1 MSYSNYPSAAPQ
13 DNPPSTQKSNSNRG
27 LIYGLLIAALLG
39 TWGYIIWDKSKSKEV
54 TTQLQAQLSTSDSS
68 KSAIQSEYNSALQR
82 LDELTSMNASMD
94 SLVKTKDSDIGNMKK
109 RIQTLLNKQNKT
121 AADLAEAKRLINELN
136 EKISGYVVEVETL
149 RGENLQLKT
158 EKQEITVQKEAL
170 QVQYD
175 QTSAEKKIVEEK
187 LDVASTLNASNIN
200 IVTIDE
206 RRSGKEKE
214 KDVAKRVDKI
224 RLSFN
229 VFNRVG
235 EEGTTKDVYVVITDP
250 TGQVVSNEALGS
262 GRFTTREEGERV
274 FTKMSTLTFAAG
286 KTTPVSIEWK
296 PGAKFVEGTYKVEIY
311 NNGFKIGEGS
321 KTLRK
326 GGLFS

>member
-1 MSYSNYPSAAPQ
+1 MSYSNYPSATPQ
-13 DNPPSTQKSNSNRG
+13 DTPPAGQKNNNRG

-39 TWGYIIWDKSKSKEV
+39 TWGYIIWDKSKTKEA
-54 TTQLQAQLSTSDSS
+54 TTLLQSQLSTSDSS
-68 KSAIQSEYNSALQR
+68 KTAIQTEYNAALQR
-82 LDELTSMNASMD
+82 LDELTTMNSSMD
-94 SLVKTKDSDIGNMKK
+94 SLVKTKNSEVSNLKS

-136 EKISGYVVEVETL
+136 GKITGYVTEIETL
-149 RGENLQLKT
+149 KGENLQLRT
-158 EKQEITVQKEAL
+158 EKQEITTQKEAL

-175 QTSAEKKIVEEK
+175 QTTVEKKAVEEK

-206 RRSGKEKE
+206 RRNGKEKE

-224 RLSFN
+224 RLNFT
-229 VFNRVG
+229 VYNRVG
-235 EEGTTKDVYVVITDP
+235 EEGTKDVYVVITDP

-274 FTKMSTLTFAAG
+274 FTKMSSVTFSAG
-286 KTTPVSIEWK
+286 KSVPVSIEWK
-296 PGAKFVEGTYKVEIY
+296 PGAKFVEGAYKVEVY

-321 KTLRK
+321 KNLRK

>member
-1 MSYSNYPSAAPQ
+1 MTYSNYPSATPGET
-13 DNPPSTQKSNSNRG
+13 PPSTPKKDNRSI
-27 LIYGLLIAALLG
+27 IYGLLIAALLG
-39 TWGYIIWDKSKSKEV
+39 TWGYIIWDKSKTKEM
-54 TTQLQAQLSTSDSS
+54 TTQLQSQLSTTDSS
-68 KSAIQSEYNSALQR
+68 KNAIQNEYNSALQR
-82 LDELTSMNASMD
+82 LDELTTMNSSMD
-94 SLVKTKDSDIGNMKK
+94 SLVKSKNSEVANMKS
-109 RIQTLLNKQNKT
+109 RIQNLLNKQNRT

-136 EKISGYVVEVETL
+136 SKITGYVQEVEVL
-149 RGENLQLKT
+149 KGENLQLKT
-158 EKQEITVQKEAL
+158 EKQEITTQKEAL

-175 QTSAEKKIVEEK
+175 QTTAEKKAVEEK

-206 RRSGKEKE
+206 RRNGKEKE

-224 RLSFN
+224 RLTFN
-229 VFNRVG
+229 VTNRVG
-235 EEGTTKDVYVVITDP
+235 EDGTKDVFVVITDP

-274 FTKMSTLTFAAG
+274 FTKKTSVSFVAG
-286 KTTPVSIEWK
+286 KTTPISIEWK
-296 PGAKFVEGTYKVEIY
+296 PGTKFAEGVYKVEVY

>member
-1 MSYSNYPSAAPQ
+1 MTYSNYPSATPGET
-13 DNPPSTQKSNSNRG
+13 PPSTPKNDNRSI
-27 LIYGLLIAALLG
+27 IYGLLIAALLG
-39 TWGYIIWDKSKSKEV
+39 TWGYIIWDKSKTKEM
-54 TTQLQAQLSTSDSS
+54 TTQLQSQLSITDSS
-68 KSAIQSEYNSALQR
+68 KNAIQNEYNSALQR
-82 LDELTSMNASMD
+82 LDELTTMNSSMD
-94 SLVKTKDSDIGNMKK
+94 SLVKTKNSEVANMKS
-109 RIQTLLNKQNKT
+109 RIQTLLNKQNRT

-136 EKISGYVVEVETL
+136 SKISSYVQEVETL
-149 RGENLQLKT
+149 KGENLQLKT
-158 EKQEITVQKEAL
+158 EKQEITTQKEAL

-175 QTSAEKKIVEEK
+175 QTSAEKKVVEEK

-206 RRSGKEKE
+206 RKNGKEKE

-224 RLSFN
+224 RLTFN
-229 VFNRVG
+229 VTNRVG
-235 EEGTTKDVYVVITDP
+235 EDGTKDVFVVITDP

-274 FTKMSTLTFAAG
+274 FTKKTSVSFVAG
-286 KTTPVSIEWK
+286 KTTPISIEWK
-296 PGAKFVEGTYKVEIY
+296 PGTKFAEGLYKVEVY

>member
-13 DNPPSTQKSNSNRG
+13 DNPPAAPKNSNRG

-39 TWGYIIWDKSKSKEV
+39 TWGYIIWDKSKTKEV

-68 KSAIQSEYNSALQR
+68 KSAIQGEYNSALQR

-94 SLVKTKDSDIGNMKK
+94 SLVKTKDSEIGNMKK

-136 EKISGYVVEVETL
+136 EKISGFVVEVETL

-158 EKQEITVQKEAL
+158 DKQELTVQKEAL

-175 QTSAEKKIVEEK
+175 QTSAEKKVVEEK
-187 LDVASTLNASNIN
+187 LDVASTLNASNIS

-235 EEGTTKDVYVVITDP
+235 EEGATKDVYVVITDP

>member
-1 MSYSNYPSAAPQ
+1 MSYSNYPSANPQESTPSAPKK
-13 DNPPSTQKSNSNRG
+13 DSRS

-39 TWGYIIWDKSKSKEV
+39 TWGYIIWDKSKTKEM

-94 SLVKTKDSDIGNMKK
+94 SLVKTKNGEIANMKS

-121 AADLAEAKRLINELN
+121 AADLAEAKRLINDLN

-149 RGENLQLKT
+149 RGENLQLRT
-158 EKQEITVQKEAL
+158 EKQELTSQKEAL
-170 QVQYD
+170 KVQYD
-175 QTSAEKKIVEEK
+175 QTSAEKKEVEEK
-187 LDVASTLNASNIN
+187 LDVASTLNASSIN

-206 RRSGKEKE
+206 RRNGKEKE

-235 EEGTTKDVYVVITDP
+235 EEGTKDVYIVITDP
-250 TGQVVSNEALGS
+250 TGQVISNEGLGS
-262 GRFTTREEGERV
+262 GRFTTREEGQRV
-274 FTKMSTLTFAAG
+274 FTKMTSLTFSAN
-286 KTTPVSIEWK
+286 KSVPVSIEWK
-296 PGAKFVEGTYKVEIY
+296 PGAKFVEGAYKVEIY

>member
-68 KSAIQSEYNSALQR
+68 KSAIQGEYNSALQR

-94 SLVKTKDSDIGNMKK
+94 SLVKTKDSDISNMKK

-175 QTSAEKKIVEEK
+175 QTSAEKKVVEEK

-206 RRSGKEKE
+206 RKNGKEKE

>member
-13 DNPPSTQKSNSNRG
+13 DNPPSAPKNSNRG

-68 KSAIQSEYNSALQR
+68 KTAIQGEYNSALQR

-94 SLVKTKDSDIGNMKK
+94 SLVKTKDSEIGNMKK

-158 EKQEITVQKEAL
+158 DKQELTVQKEAL

-175 QTSAEKKIVEEK
+175 QTSAEKKVVEEK
-187 LDVASTLNASNIN
+187 LDVASTLNASSIN

-206 RRSGKEKE
+206 RRNGKEKE

-235 EEGTTKDVYVVITDP
+235 EEGTKDVYVVITDP
-250 TGQVVSNEALGS
+250 SGQVVSNEALGS

-274 FTKMSTLTFAAG
+274 FTKMTSLTFSAN
-286 KTTPVSIEWK
+286 KSVPVSIEWK
-296 PGAKFVEGTYKVEIY
+296 PGAKFVEGAYKVEIY